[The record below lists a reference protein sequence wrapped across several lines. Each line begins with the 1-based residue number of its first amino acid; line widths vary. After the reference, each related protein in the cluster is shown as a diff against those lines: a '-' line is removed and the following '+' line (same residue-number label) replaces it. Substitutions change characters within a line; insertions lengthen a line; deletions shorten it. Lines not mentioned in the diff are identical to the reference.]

1 MTKQKLYS
9 EVLLQE
15 AKRIRKF
22 ISENE
27 SEIGA
32 THLKTTANILEVRA
46 KQLLNNLSSNGT
58 PLS

>member
-1 MTKQKLYS
+1 MTEQKQYS

-15 AKRIRKF
+15 AKRIRDF
-22 ISENE
+22 IRLNE

-32 THLKTTANILEVRA
+32 THLKITANILEVRA

>member
-1 MTKQKLYS
+1 MTEQKLYS

-22 ISENE
+22 ISENK

-32 THLKTTANILEVRA
+32 THLKTTANILEERA
-46 KQLLNNLSSNGT
+46 EQLLNEIISNGT